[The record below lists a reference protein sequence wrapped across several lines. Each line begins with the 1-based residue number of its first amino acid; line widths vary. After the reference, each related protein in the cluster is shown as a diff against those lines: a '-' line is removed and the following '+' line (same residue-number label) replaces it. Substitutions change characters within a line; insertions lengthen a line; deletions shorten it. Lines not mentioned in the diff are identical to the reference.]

1 MYTKRY
7 LIFPAI
13 VFLSLALTG
22 CSKSEKWP
30 SPQDQTSA
38 SQTGANPAAGQTPST
53 AASGYGSDGA
63 QAGSNPAPAP
73 FVIPD
78 GTSITVRLQQG
89 LSSASAVPGER
100 FDAVVDE
107 PVVLD
112 NRTVLSVGTPVT
124 GHVIIARRSG
134 RLHHPGELGLTL
146 DSVFVNNQE
155 FQLNTSHIVVS
166 GASHKKRNLGWIGG
180 GAGGGAVIGALA
192 GGGKGALIGG
202 GTGAVAGTTTA
213 FVTGKKDV
221 GFAAEGRLCFR
232 TKRDISPTA

>member
-1 MYTKRY
+1 MCTKRY
-7 LIFPAI
+7 LIIPAI
-13 VFLSLALTG
+13 VFLSLALTS

-30 SPQDQTSA
+30 SPQDQTST
-38 SQTGANPAAGQTPST
+38 SQTGSNPAAVQTPPA
-53 AASGYGSDGA
+53 AASGYSSYGTQS
-63 QAGSNPAPAP
+63 GSNPAPVP

-78 GTSITVRLQQG
+78 GTSITVRLQHG

-124 GHVIIARRSG
+124 GHVTIARRSG

-155 FQLNTSHIVVS
+155 FQLKH
-166 GASHKKRNLGWIGG
+166 
-180 GAGGGAVIGALA
+180 
-192 GGGKGALIGG
+192 
-202 GTGAVAGTTTA
+202 
-213 FVTGKKDV
+213 
-221 GFAAEGRLCFR
+221 
-232 TKRDISPTA
+232 